1 MKWLSLLMLSFAGG
15 ALAQQTAA
23 ADAEQDDNLW
33 LDAMQNN
40 VSASID
46 ATAQWFDAF
55 FSDNALPLDEKAS
68 GAGRVRLGW
77 EPRTGA
83 LNEFVTRFRLKVRL
97 PNMKRQTDLVF
108 SDYDEEEQITS
119 VKAAQ
124 NDDLDNRNRFS
135 MALRWTER
143 RGQDVRISHRIGLG
157 RKLQPFVKS
166 ALGKSLGL
174 SDTDS
179 INLEASVYFY
189 SQDGFG
195 SHWMAQYDHQFKDQS
210 LFRFDNHFYYR
221 DRENDWIWQH
231 GWSHY
236 RQWSEKTA
244 LIYGLYLEGNSQ
256 PSYRI
261 EEYLVSTR
269 WRTNALRKWLFFEV
283 EPFLLWRRDED
294 FNPSLGVALRVE
306 GFFGH
311 Y

>member
-1 MKWLSLLMLSFAGG
+1 MFVISP
-15 ALAQQTAA
+15 ALAAQESEPPSSDPT
-23 ADAEQDDNLW
+23 DNQW
-33 LDAMQNN
+33 LDTMQDN

-46 ATAQWFDAF
+46 ATALWFDEF
-55 FSDNALPLDEKAS
+55 FAEEALPLDEKAS
-68 GAGRVRLGW
+68 GAGRIMLGW
-77 EPRTGA
+77 EPRSGH

-108 SDYDEEEQITS
+108 SDYDEDEQITS

-124 NDDLDNRNRFS
+124 NQDIDNRNRFS
-135 MALRWTER
+135 MALRWTEK
-143 RGQDVRISHRIGLG
+143 RGEDFRVSHRIGLG

-166 ALGKSLGL
+166 SLRKSLGV
-174 SDTDS
+174 SDMNN

-195 SHWMAQYDHQFKDQS
+195 SHWMAQYDHQFEDDS
-210 LFRFDNHFYYR
+210 LFRFDNHFYFR

-231 GWSHY
+231 SFSHY

-244 LIYGLYLEGNSQ
+244 LIYGLYLQGNSQ
-256 PSYRI
+256 PNYRI

-269 WRTNALRKWLFFEV
+269 WRMNALRKWLFFEI
-283 EPFLLWRRDED
+283 EPFLLWRRDEN
-294 FNPSLGVALRVE
+294 FETSYGVALRVE
-306 GFFGH
+306 GFFGQ